1 MPKPMLAL
9 FLFNGFAGITLALV
23 AQYFALFSNT
33 TSQHD
38 EQIEYLRNKVCQL
51 EKQLHNLQ
59 QNLEDMEERMT
70 KKDTA
75 LIESSQQLHSKLEDF
90 INYNYE
96 VVD

>member
-9 FLFNGFAGITLALV
+9 FLFNGFAGVTFALL
-23 AQYFALFSNT
+23 AQYFALFSNRS
-33 TSQHD
+33 SQHD

-51 EKQLHNLQ
+51 EKQILNLQ
-59 QNLEDMEERMT
+59 QNLEDMEEKMT

-90 INYNYE
+90 INFNYE
-96 VVD
+96 VVE